1 MDTEQDPG
9 REAWRL
15 LFQLFRSERR
25 TMNRAYAACGLNPAQ
40 AHLLF
45 SLQDPA
51 GAPMSE
57 LAEELSFDASYIT
70 GLVDRLES
78 RGLVQRLQSPD
89 DRRVKRVALTE
100 AGLKMRET
108 LKESLFRPPA
118 SIQSLSIEDRRQLR
132 DIFRRAVDG
141 LQDG

>member
-1 MDTEQDPG
+1 MAAEQDPG
-9 REAWRL
+9 REAWKL

-25 TMNRAYAACGLNPAQ
+25 TMSKAYSDLGLNSAQ

-45 SLQDPA
+45 SLHDPA

-57 LAEELSFDASYIT
+57 LAEELVFDASYIT
-70 GLVDRLES
+70 GLVDRLEA
-78 RGLVQRLQSPD
+78 RGLVRRLQNPE

-100 AGLKMRET
+100 AGLEMQQA
-108 LKESLFRPPA
+108 LKESVFRPPPA
-118 SIQSLSIEDRRQLR
+118 IQSLSEEDRRLLR

-141 LQDG
+141 LQDD